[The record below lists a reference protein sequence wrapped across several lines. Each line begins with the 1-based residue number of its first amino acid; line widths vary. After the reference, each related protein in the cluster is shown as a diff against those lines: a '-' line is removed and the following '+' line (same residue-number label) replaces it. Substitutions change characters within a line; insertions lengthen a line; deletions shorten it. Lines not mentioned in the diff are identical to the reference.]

1 MNYILAL
8 SEYTK
13 FLDKHKVEVQDS
25 DFDAVLCELISTRPT
40 VCSDAFDRYP
50 DLRVLTITKVKY
62 AFEQAVESQTIA
74 SSLVVAITIPRES
87 GVIQA
92 VVSSNL
98 LHAAIIL
105 ISNWK
110 RRDGVT
116 QNSDEE
122 TAILRLLTYLVIPYN
137 GAGDSGLS
145 SAWYK
150 HNQKRAVTVEEVRV
164 CAITI

>member
-1 MNYILAL
+1 MHYILAL

-13 FLDKHKVEVQDS
+13 FIDKHKVEAQDF
-25 DFDAVLCELISTRPT
+25 DFDAVLCELIAARPT
-40 VCSDAFDRYP
+40 VCSDAFDRFQ
-50 DLRVLTITKVKY
+50 DLRVLTITKMKH
-62 AFEQAVESQTIA
+62 AFEHAVESQTIA
-74 SSLVVAITIPRES
+74 SSLVVAIAIPRES

-92 VVSSNL
+92 VISSNL
-98 LHAAIIL
+98 LHAMIIL

-110 RRDGVT
+110 RRDDET

-150 HNQKRAVTVEEVRV
+150 HNQKRAVTVEEV
-164 CAITI
+164 CLYAITI

>member
-1 MNYILAL
+1 M
-8 SEYTK
+8 
-13 FLDKHKVEVQDS
+13 
-25 DFDAVLCELISTRPT
+25 
-40 VCSDAFDRYP
+40 
-50 DLRVLTITKVKY
+50 LTITKVKY

-110 RRDGVT
+110 KRDGVT
-116 QNSDEE
+116 QNSEEE
-122 TAILRLLTYLVIPYN
+122 TAILGLLTYLVIPYN